1 MNELESKIRELL
13 KGIDKDE
20 CEDDDGW
27 WETSSGAKFGKDK
40 LDRLI
45 ELINNFIYL
54 QKYENKIRNKNK

>member
-54 QKYENKIRNKNK
+54 H